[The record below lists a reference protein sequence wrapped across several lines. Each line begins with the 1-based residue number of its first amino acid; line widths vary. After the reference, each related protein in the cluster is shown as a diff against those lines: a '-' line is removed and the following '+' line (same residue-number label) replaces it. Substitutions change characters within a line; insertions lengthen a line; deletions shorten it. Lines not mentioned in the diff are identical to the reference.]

1 MKKILILF
9 ISLFS
14 FGTLV
19 HAQGGNDIRTNS
31 TRIADFLRQLPAS
44 NHAQLSAAMEEVAG
58 LDEAGL
64 ISLVNMLVP
73 VAKNQNAKI
82 EYAISGFSGYVTMP
96 GREAMRTKT
105 ALAYSKALATN
116 TDAEVRSF
124 VMSQLEWIGG
134 DESVPSL
141 TVFLAD
147 KRLVDP
153 ASRALMGIG
162 SQAAQTALVE
172 ALSTT
177 SEENATALLEAVG
190 KIKAQ
195 SGLSDVTNYAKHS
208 NANIRKT
215 ALYALASIA
224 DPSSATLLAE
234 AASENNYQY
243 DVANS
248 FAAYLD
254 YIHNLNANGNK
265 VLAEKLAQNLIK
277 ETAKSETQA
286 RVAALEALVA
296 IQGEKSLKTL
306 AKTATDKDK
315 VLRVAALKLGEPF
328 MISSNS
334 SFWIKQLKKGSAD
347 EKAELIT
354 LIGDKKMPLLIP
366 ILTSQ
371 LKSSSP
377 QVKLA
382 AIKALGKMNGDVSLP
397 SFLSIAQNGNA
408 EEVEAVSSAILSM
421 KGNNVNSSLAK
432 ILPNLPKNSQVA
444 FLSLLGSRGA
454 KAEFSSIYPFLKSD
468 DQEVRTAAF
477 QAVTTSVGQE
487 QLPQLFSLLNETNDA
502 KESANLQKSI
512 TYGLREIEGIDKQ
525 TDKVVELMATAP
537 SEKKPLYYDLLG
549 SIGGGKALIV
559 VEEAFV
565 NGDAVNR
572 AAALQSLSSWK
583 EEAALPI
590 LYKIVRTTKDAK
602 ELNSSLTGL
611 LRLTNASTC
620 ATDQK
625 VIILKDAM
633 HFSQT
638 VAQKKAVLRALS
650 AHKTF
655 PALVFAGQFIN
666 TPDLAQQAANTVM
679 DIALSDPSIN
689 GDLVKQHLITTLEVL
704 KGQDSEYLREAIRK
718 HLSEMNDD
726 KGFVQVYNGKGLTG
740 WKGLVDNPILRRKMN
755 AKTLA
760 TKQQAADRVMTEGW
774 EVQPDGELL
783 FLGKGDNIATI
794 KPYGN
799 IEMWVDWKIY
809 DDGHKEGDA
818 GIYLKGTP
826 QVQIWD
832 ISRTDVGAQVGS
844 GGLYNNQTHESKPL
858 AVADNPLGD
867 WNSFYIKMVDDKV
880 TVYLNGVLVTDNVL
894 LENYWNRNLPLYA
907 EEQIELQA
915 HGSRIGYRDIYI
927 KELPTTEI
935 YELTAEEKKEGFQIL
950 FDGTSMDSWT
960 GNTTDYSIV
969 DGEMVIQPSEGSGG
983 NLFTKEE
990 YADFVYRFEFKLTE
1004 GANNG
1009 LGVRA
1014 PLEGDIAYDGI
1025 EIQILDDTA
1034 DIYKNLKEYQYHGSL
1049 YGVMKAKR
1057 GYLKPLG
1064 EWNYQEVIVKGDHF
1078 KVILNG
1084 NTIIDGSIADA
1095 KKNGTLDGL
1104 EHPGLLR
1111 TSGRIAFLGHGSKVY
1126 FKNIRVKRL

>member
-19 HAQGGNDIRTNS
+19 HAQGGTDTRTNT

-44 NHAQLSAAMEEVAG
+44 NHAQLVAAMEEVAG

-82 EYAISGFSGYVTMP
+82 EYAISGFSGYVTMS

-116 TDAEVRSF
+116 TDPEARSF
-124 VMSQLEWIGG
+124 VMSQIEWIGQ
-134 DESVPSL
+134 DESVPYL
-141 TVFLAD
+141 VVFLAD

-153 ASRALMGIG
+153 ASRALVGIG
-162 SQAAQTALVE
+162 SQVAKTALVE
-172 ALSTT
+172 ALSKA
-177 SEENATALLEAVG
+177 SEENVAALLEAVG

-195 SGLSDVTNYAKHS
+195 EALSEITKYVQHT

-215 ALYALASIA
+215 ALFALASLA
-224 DPSSATLLAE
+224 DPSSASLLSE
-234 AASENNYQY
+234 AASKNNYQY

-254 YIHNLNANGNK
+254 YLHNLNANGNK
-265 VLAEKLAQNLIK
+265 ALAEKLSQNLLN
-277 ETAKSETQA
+277 ETAKSQIQA
-286 RVAALEALVA
+286 RVAALEVLVA
-296 IQGEKSLKTL
+296 LQGPKSLKTL
-306 AKTATDKDK
+306 AKASKDQDKT
-315 VLRVAALKLGEPF
+315 LRVAALKLGEPF
-328 MISSNS
+328 MNSANS
-334 SFWIKQLKKGSAD
+334 SFWLKQIKKGNAD
-347 EKAELIT
+347 QKAELIT
-354 LIGDKKMPLLIP
+354 LIGDKNMPRLIP
-366 ILTSQ
+366 VLNTQ

-382 AIKALGKMNGDVSLP
+382 AIKALGKMNGAVSLP
-397 SFLSIAQNGNA
+397 SFLSIAQKGNT
-408 EEVEAVSSAILSM
+408 EEVAAVTSAILSM
-421 KGNNVNSSLAK
+421 KGNNVSSSLAK
-432 ILPNLPKNSQVA
+432 VLPNLPKNSQVA

-454 KAEFSSIYPFLKSD
+454 KSEFSSIYPFLKNNDS
-468 DQEVRTAAF
+468 EVRAAAF
-477 QAVTTSVGQE
+477 QALTTSVGAE
-487 QLPQLFSLLNETNDA
+487 QLPALFNLLNETNDA

-512 TYGLREIEGIDKQ
+512 MYGLREIEGIDKQ

-537 SEKKPLYYDLLG
+537 SAKKPLYYDLLG

-559 VEEAFV
+559 VEDAFV
-565 NGDAVNR
+565 NGDAANR

-583 EEAALPI
+583 EEPALLV

-602 ELNSSLTGL
+602 ELNSSLNGL
-611 LRLTNASTC
+611 LRLTNASSCT
-620 ATDQK
+620 ADHK

-633 HFSQT
+633 QFSQT

-655 PALVFAGQFIN
+655 PALAFAGQFIN
-666 TPDLAQQAANTVM
+666 NPDLAQQAATAVM
-679 DIALSDPSIN
+679 DIALANPSLN
-689 GDLVKQHLITTLEVL
+689 GDLVKQYLNTTLEVL

-718 HLSEMNDD
+718 HLSEMDDD
-726 KGFVQVYNGKGLTG
+726 KGFVQVFNGKDLTG
-740 WKGLVDNPILRRKMN
+740 WKGLVDNPILRREMD

-760 TKQQAADRVMTEGW
+760 TKQAAADRVMREGW
-774 EVQPDGELL
+774 QVQPDGELL
-783 FLGKGDNIATI
+783 FLGKGDNIATV
-794 KPYGN
+794 KHYGN

-818 GIYLKGTP
+818 GIYLKGAP

-832 ISRTDVGAQVGS
+832 ISRVKVGAQVGS
-844 GGLYNNQTHESKPL
+844 GGLYNNKTHESKPL
-858 AVADNPLGD
+858 LVADNPLGD
-867 WNSFYIKMVDDKV
+867 WNSFYLKMVDDKV

-894 LENYWNRNLPLYA
+894 LENYWNRNLPLYVK
-907 EEQIELQA
+907 EQIELQA

-935 YELTAEEKKEGFQIL
+935 YKLSAEEKKEGFKVL
-950 FDGTSMDSWT
+950 FDGTSMDHWT
-960 GNTTDYSIV
+960 GNTTAYSIV
-969 DGEMVIQPSEGSGG
+969 NGEMVIQPSEGSGG
-983 NLFTKEE
+983 NLYTKEE

-1009 LGVRA
+1009 LGVRT
-1014 PLEGDIAYDGI
+1014 PTTGDAAYEGI
-1025 EIQILDDTA
+1025 EIQILDNTA

-1049 YGVMKAKR
+1049 YGIITAKR

-1064 EWNYQEVIVKGDHF
+1064 EWNYQEVIVNGDHF

-1084 NTIIDGSIADA
+1084 TVILDGSIADA
-1095 KKNGTLDGL
+1095 KKNGTLDGKN
-1104 EHPGLLR
+1104 HPGLLR
-1111 TSGRIAFLGHGSKVY
+1111 NSGRIAFLGHGSKVY
-1126 FKNIRVKRL
+1126 FKNIRVKRM